1 MFNCFFGRNIK
12 RFYIIAVV
20 VVGEVF
26 FGDDDDTS
34 ENWMCKRWESW
45 DIVFHLLAALQTA
58 LFRLDWIECVSSSR
72 HFAFTFY
79 RHVFPSIFM
88 QCSPV
93 RLFILR
99 LLRSTMK
106 CTPKS
111 AKFFHVWH
119 QMGDFQLLL
128 HCWWENKSRHS
139 TFLTARCRDKRMK
152 ACSGS
157 ALTLSCWLVFWC
169 HNGDAMHG
177 NVAAHHP
184 AVVKRMRNHNK
195 IIQMFFSFFADIIP
209 RLLPAQRVLM
219 FVFLHVFPACEPLAA
234 PLWIQERSEFDWIIL
249 LRLTLK
255 WKLGNFPPADSSRKL
270 FFSSKQPLYRDE
282 DEATQFA
289 ESRIIWISS

>member
-1 MFNCFFGRNIK
+1 
-12 RFYIIAVV
+12 
-20 VVGEVF
+20 
-26 FGDDDDTS
+26 
-34 ENWMCKRWESW
+34 MCKRWESW

-119 QMGDFQLLL
+119 QMGDSQLLL
-128 HCWWENKSRHS
+128 HCWWGNKSRHS

-157 ALTLSCWLVFWC
+157 ALTLSFRLVFWC

-195 IIQMFFSFFADIIP
+195 IIQMFFSF
-209 RLLPAQRVLM
+209 
-219 FVFLHVFPACEPLAA
+219 
-234 PLWIQERSEFDWIIL
+234 
-249 LRLTLK
+249 LRI
-255 WKLGNFPPADSSRKL
+255 SSRDCFRHRESWCL
-270 FFSSKQPLYRDE
+270 CFYMFFQLVNLSLRRFEYRR
-282 DEATQFA
+282 EANLIELSYFA
-289 ESRIIWISS
+289 